1 MITVLEKPAPFGGG
15 VALPPNKSMSLQVPL
30 SDAAIPALLT
40 LPLRQHIGIAA
51 EPLVKPGDHVLTGQ
65 VIARSRGVVSAPL
78 HASASGVVKEIADY
92 ELPSPSR
99 VVAPSIVIET
109 DGEDNWIETEAD
121 NFVDYLNTSPVAIQQ
136 RILQSGIVGLGG
148 AGFPSAVK
156 LIPGLSLEIELLI
169 INAAECEPYISCDE
183 SLIRNHVEELI
194 TGIDIL
200 AHALQADAC
209 VIAIEENKIEA
220 IEILQQALSAHP
232 ASGIELKIISS
243 LYPAGGERQL
253 IKSITGMAVPADGLP
268 VDIGVVCY
276 NVGTTYAVQ
285 QAVMNNR
292 PLVSRVV
299 TVTGPGIQTPCNKHV
314 RLGTSMADLV
324 KQCGGYTDDFEYLIM
339 GGPMMGI
346 RLEND
351 AVPVIKTTNC
361 LLAAGKPLVAAQ
373 QAEQPCI
380 RCDECAN
387 VCPANLQPQQLHWH
401 SKVFNAER
409 LQDYR
414 LFDCIECGCC
424 SYVCPSHIPLVERY
438 RLAKSTIWEE
448 RRKQM
453 DASHSR
459 RRFEEKQVR
468 DQRRALARKSRRQ
481 AGQTDTVASVSDRD
495 RKQQEIA
502 AAVNRVRKKRE
513 EKG

>member
-1 MITVLEKPAPFGGG
+1 
-15 VALPPNKSMSLQVPL
+15 
-30 SDAAIPALLT
+30 
-40 LPLRQHIGIAA
+40 
-51 EPLVKPGDHVLTGQ
+51 
-65 VIARSRGVVSAPL
+65 
-78 HASASGVVKEIADY
+78 
-92 ELPSPSR
+92 
-99 VVAPSIVIET
+99 
-109 DGEDNWIETEAD
+109 
-121 NFVDYLNTSPVAIQQ
+121 
-136 RILQSGIVGLGG
+136 
-148 AGFPSAVK
+148 K

-220 IEILQQALSAHP
+220 IEILQQALSVHP

-276 NVGTTYAVQ
+276 NVGTAYAVQ